1 MARHDPEQD
10 EEEAAPL
17 LRGKT
22 PDRTSA
28 PEPTQALL
36 SVILLPTLLAATSNM
51 LSILDRSFWAASSNT
66 MMSDMHIDNSRWGIL
81 NGPSFLFFYTF
92 AATLLAPVADNVN
105 RPRLI
110 AVLVGTFSLVTAIG
124 GLAQSAR
131 ASTSEIRRKLASSSL
146 FFCSFPF
153 ADFGTLV
160 VLRIMLG
167 VAESILTPTL
177 ISFLTSVIPVHRRGL
192 ALSFV
197 SVGKWLGAGGALF
210 TVAVY
215 PSGWRATSF
224 IMGAVGM
231 AILPCV
237 LMIKDA
243 ERPHLVPATRVR
255 HSLFS
260 SSFPC
265 ALHSTL
271 HDNPF
276 SFAHRNAQTGAE
288 ALGSAVFST
297 HRLLWRAVQTS
308 PAIPLALL
316 GYTLFGLYGAVQSFV
331 MLWLTKERGFEA
343 REAAAMQ
350 GMIMVR

>member
-1 MARHDPEQD
+1 MGYPQW
-10 EEEAAPL
+10 
-17 LRGKT
+17 
-22 PDRTSA
+22 S
-28 PEPTQALL
+28 
-36 SVILLPTLLAATSNM
+36 I
-51 LSILDRSFWAASSNT
+51 LSILLHLCRN
-66 MMSDMHIDNSRWGIL
+66 
-81 NGPSFLFFYTF
+81 
-92 AATLLAPVADNVN
+92 VAGTSCDNVN
-105 RPRLI
+105 RPRLTRC
-110 AVLVGTFSLVTAIG
+110 LLELFSRQQSWTSPKCACFDFRNQATLAI
-124 GLAQSAR
+124 
-131 ASTSEIRRKLASSSL
+131 SSL
-146 FFCSFPF
+146 FFAPTF

-260 SSFPC
+260 SSFLSF
-265 ALHSTL
+265 ALDFS
-271 HDNPF
+271 DKSF
-276 SFAHRNAQTGAE
+276 SFAHRNVQTGAG
-288 ALGSAVFST
+288 LWGPPSST